1 MAELITHNAERIES
15 IYQLLGV
22 KENDI
27 TRAIAWTLKK
37 CPSFLCAFTKQIG
50 IEVVA
55 PDETTI
61 LYQQFEKTGDENG
74 YTDLEIT
81 DNRSFHI
88 ILEAKRGWILP
99 GSEQL
104 TKYAHRPSFING
116 YAKEKR
122 IVSVSECSQEYARH
136 NLPFSCTDN
145 GIPVSHFSWK
155 DLKQLT
161 DSARADANNEQKH
174 LLEEFSVYLGG
185 IMSMQNKSSNYVYVV
200 ALSSQ
205 NIPGQEFSWIDI
217 VSKTE
222 HYYCPVGK
230 NGWPKDA
237 PNYIGFRYGGRLQ
250 SIHHID
256 GYTITKN
263 VHDVIDIMPDEE
275 WETEHFV
282 FDLGP
287 AIIPPK
293 VVKTG
298 NIYKNGRVWAMI
310 DTLLTCDTISEAR
323 DLSQKRERE

>member
-1 MAELITHNAERIES
+1 MDT
-15 IYQLLGV
+15 
-22 KENDI
+22 
-27 TRAIAWTLKK
+27 KK
-37 CPSFLCAFTKQIG
+37 VSLVSLRLHKAFTKQIG
-50 IEVVA
+50 IEVVV

-88 ILEAKRGWILP
+88 ILEAKHGWILP

-217 VSKTE
+217 VINMLRQFALS
-222 HYYCPVGK
+222 
-230 NGWPKDA
+230 
-237 PNYIGFRYGGRLQ
+237 GFQR
-250 SIHHID
+250 
-256 GYTITKN
+256 
-263 VHDVIDIMPDEE
+263 
-275 WETEHFV
+275 
-282 FDLGP
+282 
-287 AIIPPK
+287 
-293 VVKTG
+293 
-298 NIYKNGRVWAMI
+298 
-310 DTLLTCDTISEAR
+310 
-323 DLSQKRERE
+323 